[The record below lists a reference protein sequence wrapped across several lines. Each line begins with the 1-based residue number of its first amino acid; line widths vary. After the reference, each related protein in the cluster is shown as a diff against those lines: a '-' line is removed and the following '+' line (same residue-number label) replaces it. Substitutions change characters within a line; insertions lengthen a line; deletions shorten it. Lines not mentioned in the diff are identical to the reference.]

1 MMEFEGKVAIVT
13 GGRSGIGAATVDR
26 LRRSGATVVAA
37 GSSGGPGVEKCDISD
52 ESAVSALVT
61 SVIERYG
68 RLDFAVNNAG
78 IAPNAMPLD
87 DMTTEE
93 WNRML
98 AVNLTGVF
106 FCMREEL
113 RAMRKSGGGG
123 SIVNVSS
130 RAGISGLPTMA
141 HYSAAK
147 FGVIGLTKSAAL
159 EFAEHSVRVNVVC
172 PGSIR
177 TPQLRRSRVQ
187 TDEEFEAS
195 GSMWPMKRHGDPDE
209 VAEPIVWLLSDK
221 SSYITGLAV
230 QVDGGDAALR

>member
-1 MMEFEGKVAIVT
+1 MEFEGKVAIVT
-13 GGRSGIGAATVDR
+13 GGRSGIGAATVDL
-26 LRRSGATVVAA
+26 LRRSGAKVVAA

-52 ESAVSALVT
+52 EFAVSALVA
-61 SVIERYG
+61 SVVEQYG

-87 DMTTEE
+87 KMTTEE

-113 RAMRKSGGGG
+113 RAMRQSAGG

-130 RAGISGLPTMA
+130 RAGITGLPTMA

-159 EFAEHSVRVNVVC
+159 EFADEGVRVNVVC

-195 GSMWPMKRHGDPDE
+195 GSRWPMKRHGDPTE
-209 VAEPIVWLLSDK
+209 VAEPIAWLLSDK